1 MSELSIRPKVLVFIP
16 NYLPGY
22 ESGGILRTVVNT
34 VDWLSDDYEFWI
46 VTRDRDLG
54 SDAQYPDI
62 NLNEWQN
69 VEGAMVRYLPPHL
82 CTTSYLAK
90 LIAETPH
97 ALIHL
102 NSFFDPVFTIKILL
116 ARRIGW
122 VMRKPLVLSVR
133 GELVEGCLRLK
144 YLKKVSYI
152 TLSKFMGFYKNVV
165 WHASSKY
172 EALDFIKVLSLKD
185 DHIKVALDL
194 PSKVVPRAPNSALL
208 GDNCLRV
215 VFLSRLT
222 REKNLDYA
230 LRILQRVKAK
240 MVFDIYGPAEDPAY
254 LNECHELINNLP
266 KNILVKYYGP
276 VSPSRVSEIFSS
288 YDLFF
293 FPSRGE
299 NYGHVI
305 AESISVGTKILISN
319 NTPWRDL
326 ESEGLGWDLDLKE
339 EIAFVDI
346 LEKLSLEGFDQRLE
360 KRALIQSRAHKRLL
374 NPEVLNDNRDLF
386 RISKADSSTT

>member
-1 MSELSIRPKVLVFIP
+1 MSELCNKPKVLVFIS

-54 SDAQYPDI
+54 SEEQYPDI
-62 NLNEWQN
+62 NLNEWQS
-69 VEGAMVRYLPPHL
+69 VEGAMVRYLPPQL

-90 LIAETPH
+90 LIADTPH

-102 NSFFDPVFTIKILL
+102 NSFFDPVFTIRVLL
-116 ARRIGW
+116 ARRLGW
-122 VMRKPLVLSVR
+122 VMCKPLVLSVR

-144 YLKKVSYI
+144 YPKKISYI
-152 TLSKFMGFYKNVV
+152 VLSKFLGFYKNVI

-172 EALDFIKVLSLKD
+172 EALDFVKVLSLKGD
-185 DHIKVALDL
+185 RIKVALDL
-194 PSKVVPRAPNSALL
+194 PSKVVLGAPNSALL
-208 GDNCLRV
+208 SDNCLRV

-230 LRILQRVKAK
+230 LRILKRVKAK
-240 MVFDIYGPAEDPAY
+240 IVFDIYGPAEDPAY
-254 LNECHELINNLP
+254 LNECQELINKLP
-266 KNILVKYYGP
+266 QNISANYHGP
-276 VSPSRVSEIFSS
+276 VSPSRVAEIFSS

-319 NTPWRDL
+319 NTPWLDL
-326 ESEGLGWDLDLKE
+326 ENEGLGWDLDLKDE
-339 EIAFVDI
+339 SGFVNI
-346 LEKLSLEGFDQRLE
+346 LETLSLEGLDERLE
-360 KRALIQSRAHKRLL
+360 KRALVQASAHRRLL
-374 NPEVLNDNRDLF
+374 NPEVLNDNRELF
-386 RISKADSSTT
+386 RVSKADFSAN